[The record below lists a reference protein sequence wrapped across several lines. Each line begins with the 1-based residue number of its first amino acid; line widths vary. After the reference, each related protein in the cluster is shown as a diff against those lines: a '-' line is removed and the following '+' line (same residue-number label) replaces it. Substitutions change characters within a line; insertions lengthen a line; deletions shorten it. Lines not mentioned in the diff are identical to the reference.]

1 MEKMVEIGEW
11 KFVSYDPKSLSFT
24 KKMDECYIIK
34 LGNDCRR
41 WMIGEDRPL
50 WNPKNH
56 PFLSISRFIQLI
68 MFFSICNHIDGFRN
82 LEYESLRFQK
92 LGYERY

>member
-1 MEKMVEIGEW
+1 MAEPPVELEQKI
-11 KFVSYDPKSLSFT
+11 
-24 KKMDECYIIK
+24 DEADIAKDVDVAPNITQAIVVAPRITQPNVVEP
-34 LGNDCRR
+34 G
-41 WMIGEDRPL
+41 IDR
-50 WNPKNH
+50 

-92 LGYERY
+92 LGYKRY

>member
-1 MEKMVEIGEW
+1 MAEPPVELKQKI
-11 KFVSYDPKSLSFT
+11 
-24 KKMDECYIIK
+24 DEADIAKDVDVAPNITQAIVVAPIITQHNVVEP
-34 LGNDCRR
+34 G
-41 WMIGEDRPL
+41 IDR
-50 WNPKNH
+50 

>member
-1 MEKMVEIGEW
+1 MAECPVELKQKI
-11 KFVSYDPKSLSFT
+11 
-24 KKMDECYIIK
+24 DEADIAKDVDVAPNITQAIVVAPRITQPNVVEP
-34 LGNDCRR
+34 G
-41 WMIGEDRPL
+41 IDR
-50 WNPKNH
+50 